1 MKLKNLMIEA
11 LGTFI
16 LTFASGTSIKLVHSD
31 QFKDASNLQG

>member
-1 MKLKNLMIEA
+1 MNIKKLMIEA

-31 QFKDASNLQG
+31 QFKDASNL